1 MTDTR
6 PGSRPDSRP
15 DDQVTERLDG
25 WPDAQVTERL
35 DSWPD
40 AQVTERLDGRPDA
53 HVTERLDGWPDGQV
67 TERLDG
73 WPDGQVT
80 EPLPGR
86 TGPRPTDRL
95 DAWREARVR
104 DRLTGRPDHDPT
116 GRSAAPTRVVPA
128 TSAAPTVLEATAAA
142 PTAVVPPAA
151 PPAVAPP
158 AAAVPPAA
166 VPTASVPPAS
176 VPAAVAPSS
185 SASTSPAA
193 TAPAPLTAPRPAGTL
208 PRARAVEA
216 IPAGDL
222 VLSLVGV
229 GPIPARHVATAP
241 RLHDERLRADLP
253 EGVDDHTPLEAAF
266 RLRTEVAAERWL
278 ARRTR
283 QVLDPAARRL
293 TAHSSRHREVL
304 RRLDRSG
311 DEPLLDTTGRT
322 VTRDEARATADRLSV
337 AIEASLDSGSEKH
350 RTESRA
356 RKLLL
361 LFFVLADF
369 ALFAYFMS
377 RVLNVDVF
385 MPATDP
391 IAFTTSIVFAL
402 LFTLGVAYA
411 LHHFGHAHR
420 VHKDDSGEVVV
431 PDGAVQL
438 RLQLVYVHV
447 LTVLPGVLI
456 GVRIV
461 DDALV
466 SGAPL
471 PLALLLGVAIGVV
484 MAGIGHLI
492 YRTELRD
499 GTSATDRL
507 LHLGRHLR
515 KAHRRDRKLHL
526 ELDRLERRIAVVSA
540 RAERAAARIEQ
551 TGDRRANRGPSTR
564 TLRYTRSL
572 AGTVHV
578 GAALPVV
585 RPARGGLDE
594 ALGQIRAPRVT
605 DLAD

>member
-6 PGSRPDSRP
+6 PELRPDFRP
-15 DDQVTERLDG
+15 EARSAATAADAQDTERLPGWPGGPSPTAADAQDTERLPGWPGGPSRTAADAQDTERLPG
-25 WPDAQVTERL
+25 WPDAR
-35 DSWPD
+35 
-40 AQVTERLDGRPDA
+40 A
-53 HVTERLDGWPDGQV
+53 
-67 TERLDG
+67 
-73 WPDGQVT
+73 
-80 EPLPGR
+80 
-86 TGPRPTDRL
+86 TDRL
-95 DAWREARVR
+95 DAL
-104 DRLTGRPDHDPT
+104 DHPGRLDAGRALDPT
-116 GRSAAPTRVVPA
+116 LPQVFPRSLVAPEPSAPAVPA
-128 TSAAPTVLEATAAA
+128 QPGAPGA
-142 PTAVVPPAA
+142 PSPAA
-151 PPAVAPP
+151 PVADQGTAAPAERAPAP
-158 AAAVPPAA
+158 AP
-166 VPTASVPPAS
+166 
-176 VPAAVAPSS
+176 
-185 SASTSPAA
+185 
-193 TAPAPLTAPRPAGTL
+193 APAPLPAPRPAGTA
-208 PRARAVEA
+208 PRARAVESL
-216 IPAGDL
+216 PAGDL
-222 VLSLVGV
+222 ALSLVGL
-229 GPIPARHVATAP
+229 GPVPARHVAVAP

-253 EGVDDHTPLEAAF
+253 AGVDDHTPLEAAL

-283 QVLDPAARRL
+283 QALDPAARRL
-293 TAHSSRHREVL
+293 TALSARHREVL
-304 RRLDRSG
+304 RRLERSG
-311 DEPLLDTTGRT
+311 DEPILDTTGRT

-337 AIEASLDSGSEKH
+337 AIEESLDSGSEQH
-350 RTESRA
+350 RTESPA
-356 RKLLL
+356 RKRLL

-420 VHKDDSGEVVV
+420 AHKDSSGEVVV
-431 PDGAVQL
+431 PEGAVQL
-438 RLQLVYVHV
+438 RLQLVFVHV
-447 LTVLPGVLI
+447 LTVLPGILI

-515 KAHRRDRKLHL
+515 RAHRREAALHR
-526 ELDRLERRIAVVSA
+526 ELDRIERRALVLSA

-551 TGDRRANRGPSTR
+551 SGDRRANRGPATR

-578 GAALPVV
+578 GAALPEV

-594 ALGQIRAPRVT
+594 ALRQIRDPRVA
-605 DLAD
+605 DLGD

>member
-6 PGSRPDSRP
+6 PESRP
-15 DDQVTERLDG
+15 DDQVTERLDS

-80 EPLPGR
+80 EPLLGR

-116 GRSAAPTRVVPA
+116 GRSAAPTRTVAA
-128 TSAAPTVLEATAAA
+128 TSAAPTVPEATAAA

-151 PPAVAPP
+151 AP
-158 AAAVPPAA
+158 AAAPQAAVVPPAA
-166 VPTASVPPAS
+166 VPTAAAPPAS
-176 VPAAVAPSS
+176 VPTAVAPS
-185 SASTSPAA
+185 APVPTAAGA
-193 TAPAPLTAPRPAGTL
+193 TAPAPLPAPRPAGTL

-253 EGVDDHTPLEAAF
+253 EGVDDHTPLEAAL

-293 TAHSSRHREVL
+293 TALSSRHREVL

-356 RKLLL
+356 RKRLL

-526 ELDRLERRIAVVSA
+526 ELDRLERRVAVVSA

>member
-1 MTDTR
+1 MTDIR
-6 PGSRPDSRP
+6 PESRP
-15 DDQVTERLDG
+15 DDQVTARLDS
-25 WPDAQVTERL
+25 WPDAQATERL
-35 DSWPD
+35 HGWPD

-67 TERLDG
+67 TE
-73 WPDGQVT
+73 
-80 EPLPGR
+80 PLPGR
-86 TGPRPTDRL
+86 TASRPTDRL

-116 GRSAAPTRVVPA
+116 GRSATPTRAVPT
-128 TSAAPTVLEATAAA
+128 TSAAPTVPEAAGAVPAAVVPPAAAPAASA
-142 PTAVVPPAA
+142 PTAVVPTAE
-151 PPAVAPP
+151 
-158 AAAVPPAA
+158 
-166 VPTASVPPAS
+166 VPTAAAPPAS
-176 VPAAVAPSS
+176 VPTAVAPSS
-185 SASTSPAA
+185 PASPAA
-193 TAPAPLTAPRPAGTL
+193 TAPAPFPAPSPAGTV

-253 EGVDDHTPLEAAF
+253 EGVDDHTPLEAAL

-293 TAHSSRHREVL
+293 TALSSRHREVL

-311 DEPLLDTTGRT
+311 DEPLVDTTGRT

-356 RKLLL
+356 RKRLL

-526 ELDRLERRIAVVSA
+526 ELDRLERRVAVVSA

-605 DLAD
+605 DLTD

>member
-1 MTDTR
+1 MTDIR
-6 PGSRPDSRP
+6 PESRP
-15 DDQVTERLDG
+15 DDQVTARLDS
-25 WPDAQVTERL
+25 WPDAQATERL
-35 DSWPD
+35 HGWPD

-67 TERLDG
+67 TE
-73 WPDGQVT
+73 
-80 EPLPGR
+80 PLPGR
-86 TGPRPTDRL
+86 TASRPTDRL

-116 GRSAAPTRVVPA
+116 GRSATPTRAVPT
-128 TSAAPTVLEATAAA
+128 TSAAPTVPEAAAAVPAAVVPPAAAPAASA
-142 PTAVVPPAA
+142 PTAVVPTAE
-151 PPAVAPP
+151 
-158 AAAVPPAA
+158 
-166 VPTASVPPAS
+166 VPTAAAPPAS
-176 VPAAVAPSS
+176 VPTAVAPSS
-185 SASTSPAA
+185 PASPAA
-193 TAPAPLTAPRPAGTL
+193 TAPAPFPAPRPAGTV

-253 EGVDDHTPLEAAF
+253 EGVDDHTPLEAAL

-293 TAHSSRHREVL
+293 TALSSRHREVL

-311 DEPLLDTTGRT
+311 DEPLVDTTGRT

-356 RKLLL
+356 RKRLL

-526 ELDRLERRIAVVSA
+526 ELDRLERRVAVVSA

-572 AGTVHV
+572 AGMVHV

-605 DLAD
+605 DLTD

>member
-1 MTDTR
+1 MTDIR
-6 PGSRPDSRP
+6 PESRP
-15 DDQVTERLDG
+15 DDQVTARLDS
-25 WPDAQVTERL
+25 WPDAQATERL
-35 DSWPD
+35 HGWPD

-67 TERLDG
+67 TE
-73 WPDGQVT
+73 
-80 EPLPGR
+80 PLPGR
-86 TGPRPTDRL
+86 TASRPTDRL

-116 GRSAAPTRVVPA
+116 GRSATQTRAVPT
-128 TSAAPTVLEATAAA
+128 TSAAPTVPEAAAAVPAAVVPPAAAPAASA
-142 PTAVVPPAA
+142 PTAVVPTAE
-151 PPAVAPP
+151 
-158 AAAVPPAA
+158 
-166 VPTASVPPAS
+166 VPTAAAPPAS
-176 VPAAVAPSS
+176 VPTAVAPSS
-185 SASTSPAA
+185 PASPAA
-193 TAPAPLTAPRPAGTL
+193 TAPAPFPAPRPAGTV

-253 EGVDDHTPLEAAF
+253 EGVDDHTPLEAAL

-293 TAHSSRHREVL
+293 TALSSRHREVL

-356 RKLLL
+356 RKRLLL
-361 LFFVLADF
+361 LFVLADF

-526 ELDRLERRIAVVSA
+526 ELDRLERRVAVVSA

-551 TGDRRANRGPSTR
+551 SGDRRANRGPSTR

-605 DLAD
+605 DLTD

>member
-1 MTDTR
+1 MTDTRPDSR
-6 PGSRPDSRP
+6 PGSRPD
-15 DDQVTERLDG
+15 DQD
-25 WPDAQVTERL
+25 TERL

-40 AQVTERLDGRPDA
+40 AQVTERLDSWPDA
-53 HVTERLDGWPDGQV
+53 HV

-86 TGPRPTDRL
+86 TDPRPTDRL

-104 DRLTGRPDHDPT
+104 DRLASRPDRGPTRPTVPLTRAVEATTADPT
-116 GRSAAPTRVVPA
+116 VPEATDAAPT
-128 TSAAPTVLEATAAA
+128 
-142 PTAVVPPAA
+142 
-151 PPAVAPP
+151 
-158 AAAVPPAA
+158 AA
-166 VPTASVPPAS
+166 VPTAAAPPAS
-176 VPAAVAPSS
+176 VPTAVAPISP
-185 SASTSPAA
+185 ASTSPAA
-193 TAPAPLTAPRPAGTL
+193 TTPAPLPAPRPAGTL

-253 EGVDDHTPLEAAF
+253 EGVDDHTPLEAAL

-283 QVLDPAARRL
+283 QALDPAARRL
-293 TAHSSRHREVL
+293 TALSSRHREVL

-350 RTESRA
+350 RTEARA
-356 RKLLL
+356 RKRLL

-526 ELDRLERRIAVVSA
+526 ELDRLERRVAVVSA

-551 TGDRRANRGPSTR
+551 AGDRRANRGPSTR

>member
-1 MTDTR
+1 MTDI
-6 PGSRPDSRP
+6 RPDSRHDYRP

-35 DSWPD
+35 HGWPD
-40 AQVTERLDGRPDA
+40 AQVTERLDGRCD
-53 HVTERLDGWPDGQV
+53 DQV

-73 WPDGQVT
+73 RSDDQVT
-80 EPLPGR
+80 EPVPGR
-86 TGPRPTDRL
+86 TGLRPTDRL

-104 DRLTGRPDHDPT
+104 DRLTGGPHHDPT
-116 GRSAAPTRVVPA
+116 GRSATPTRAVAA
-128 TSAAPTVLEATAAA
+128 TSAASTVPEATAAAA

-151 PPAVAPP
+151 
-158 AAAVPPAA
+158 
-166 VPTASVPPAS
+166 VPTAAAPRAS
-176 VPAAVAPSS
+176 VPTAVAPSS
-185 SASTSPAA
+185 LAPSSPAA
-193 TAPAPLTAPRPAGTL
+193 TAPAPLPAPRPAGTL

-216 IPAGDL
+216 IPTGDL
-222 VLSLVGV
+222 VFSLVGV

-253 EGVDDHTPLEAAF
+253 EGVDDHTPLEAAL

-293 TAHSSRHREVL
+293 TALSSRHREVL

-356 RKLLL
+356 RKRLL

-526 ELDRLERRIAVVSA
+526 ELDRLERRVAVVSA

>member
-6 PGSRPDSRP
+6 PDSRPDTRPDSRP

-25 WPDAQVTERL
+25 WPASSSDAR
-35 DSWPD
+35 
-40 AQVTERLDGRPDA
+40 A
-53 HVTERLDGWPDGQV
+53 
-67 TERLDG
+67 
-73 WPDGQVT
+73 
-80 EPLPGR
+80 
-86 TGPRPTDRL
+86 TDRL
-95 DAWREARVR
+95 DVW
-104 DRLTGRPDHDPT
+104 
-116 GRSAAPTRVVPA
+116 
-128 TSAAPTVLEATAAA
+128 
-142 PTAVVPPAA
+142 PAA
-151 PPAVAPP
+151 PVAS
-158 AAAVPPAA
+158 A
-166 VPTASVPPAS
+166 
-176 VPAAVAPSS
+176 VPAATRSDVRPVHEPF
-185 SASTSPAA
+185 SPGSPL
-193 TAPAPLTAPRPAGTL
+193 PAPRSAGTAPRP
-208 PRARAVEA
+208 RAVEKL
-216 IPAGDL
+216 PGSDL
-222 VLSLVGV
+222 ALSVIGL

-253 EGVDDHTPLEAAF
+253 EGVDDHTPLEAAL

-283 QVLDPAARRL
+283 QALDPAARRL
-293 TAHSSRHREVL
+293 TALSSRHREVL
-304 RRLDRSG
+304 RRLERSG
-311 DEPLLDTTGRT
+311 DEPIVDTTGRT
-322 VTRDEARATADRLSV
+322 VTRDEAQATTDRLSI
-337 AIEASLDSGSEKH
+337 AIEESLDSGSEKH

-356 RKLLL
+356 RKRLL

-420 VHKDDSGEVVV
+420 AHKDDSGEVVV
-431 PDGAVQL
+431 PDGAAQL
-438 RLQLVYVHV
+438 RLQLVFVHV
-447 LTVLPGVLI
+447 LTVLPGILI

-515 KAHRRDRKLHL
+515 KAHRRDSKLHL
-526 ELDRLERRIAVVSA
+526 ELDRIEGRVAVLSA

-551 TGDRRANRGPSTR
+551 AGDRRANRGPSTR

-578 GAALPVV
+578 GAELPVV
-585 RPARGGLDE
+585 SPARGGLDE
-594 ALGQIRAPRVT
+594 ALAQIRAPRVT